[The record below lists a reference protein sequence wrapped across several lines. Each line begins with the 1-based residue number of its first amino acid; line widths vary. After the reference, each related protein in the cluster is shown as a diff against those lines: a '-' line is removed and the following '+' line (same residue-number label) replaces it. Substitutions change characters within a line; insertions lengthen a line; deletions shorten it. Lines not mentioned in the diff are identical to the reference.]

1 MAESTLNLWMS
12 TDEPAPKTGFPLQTK
27 DKMKDIYKE
36 EILAI
41 PAGVEVE
48 VKARLVT
55 VKGPRGTLHKNFRHV
70 EMDI

>member
-1 MAESTLNLWMS
+1 
-12 TDEPAPKTGFPLQTK
+12 
-27 DKMKDIYKE
+27 MKDIYKE

-55 VKGPRGTLHKNFRHV
+55 VKGPRGTLNKNFRHV
-70 EMDI
+70 EMEIVKLDTA